1 MPSYATSIHQPRRGL
16 QVLAD
21 FFMATVAGIWALSA
35 ACSACEKCGRWE
47 ETMAL
52 QRQLVRCPMP
62 GGDATYSCNLAWHCC
77 GCSISNFQPN
87 SRGYAIVIH
96 NDP

>member
-1 MPSYATSIHQPRRGL
+1 MPSHATSIHQLPRRGL

-62 GGDATYSCNLAWHCC
+62 GGDATYSCNLA
-77 GCSISNFQPN
+77 CSISNFQPN
-87 SRGYAIVIH
+87 SRGYAIMIH
-96 NDP
+96 NG